1 MGLILRA
8 SPEWLELVS
17 LASCVGVLVCSLW
30 VLGPIRGDA
39 LPGQESLRAAT
50 WRLIRVAAPALLAS
64 SVLGLLVRVTEM
76 SGYPITGVLA
86 ALPTVLLHTHFGRT
100 WTLRMAAVVA
110 LSVTIL
116 AARRSRRVRLLEGVM
131 LGFAF
136 VVSAMDSAS
145 GHAANAGDFSAAEL
159 VDGLHLLAAL
169 VWGGG
174 LLVLSWVV
182 LPRLLEQGDLAARSI
197 AGVATRFSRVAGIG
211 AGVIIVTAPY
221 QACAHGGSVEGL
233 ASSPYGWTLLAKTL
247 LFTVLLLLGA
257 FNRYVSVPRL
267 QAWAGVATTSRG
279 TAARLIAP
287 ALSLLVRDERGPLS
301 AARFERTVR
310 LESILLV
317 AVLLCAAL
325 LRHEVPARHGGS
337 HGHSPGAIGA
347 GADRTPAPRCQRLLG
362 HEPSGDSSG
371 GLRLRRLGD
380 VVVARGHD
388 LDVEGHL
395 HDGAGERF
403 RHEREVHRLDVVQV
417 VAPPER

>member
-1 MGLILRA
+1 VAVSVGLFLRA

-17 LASCVGVLVCSLW
+17 LATCVGVLVCSLW

-50 WRLIRVAAPALLAS
+50 WRLLRVAAPALLAS

-100 WTLRMAAVVA
+100 WILRMAAIVA

-116 AARRSRRVRLLEGVM
+116 ARRFRRVRLLEGVM
-131 LGFAF
+131 LGFAL

-145 GHAANAGDFSAAEL
+145 GHAADAGDFSAAEL
-159 VDGLHLLAAL
+159 VDLLHLWAAL

-182 LPRLLEQGDLAARSI
+182 LPRLVEQGDLAARSI

-211 AGVIIVTAPY
+211 AGVIALTAPY
-221 QACAHGGSVEGL
+221 QAWAHGGSVEGL
-233 ASSPYGWTLLAKTL
+233 ASSPYGQAVLAKSV
-247 LFTVLLLLGA
+247 LFAVLLTLGA

-287 ALSLLVRDERGPLS
+287 ALSLLARDARGPLS
-301 AARFERTVR
+301 AARFARTVR

-325 LRHEVPARHGGS
+325 LRHEVPARHARP
-337 HGHSPGAIGA
+337 HGHAPGAVGA
-347 GADRTPAPRCQRLLG
+347 EADRTPGATMPAPTWPRTLGRLLRW
-362 HEPSGDSSG
+362 PSASTTW
-371 GLRLRRLGD
+371 RRS
-380 VVVARGHD
+380 RCS
-388 LDVEGHL
+388 
-395 HDGAGERF
+395 RT
-403 RHEREVHRLDVVQV
+403 
-417 VAPPER
+417 